1 MAQLIPV
8 LYTIPTDPPVL
19 EMPLQE
25 LKGTMYPAWFT
36 ECANLLWFIIDLD
49 HDGSAGIQQKDTL
62 GRIDE
67 KWLQQVGS
75 YYEKIKAEAEAEAAS
90 SQEDGEG
97 TFILQMW
104 GDALARAQKSVSDV
118 LGQA

>member
-1 MAQLIPV
+1 
-8 LYTIPTDPPVL
+8 
-19 EMPLQE
+19 
-25 LKGTMYPAWFT
+25 MYPAWFT
-36 ECANLLWFIIDLD
+36 ECANLLWFVLDLD
-49 HDGSAGIQQKDTL
+49 HDGSAGIKQKETV

-67 KWLQQVGS
+67 LWLRPVRG
-75 YYEKIKAEAEAEAAS
+75 YYEKIKAESEAAS

-104 GDALARAQKSVSDV
+104 GDALARAQQSVNDV